1 VYSVSLSQS
10 SSAPLMTRKDIILH
24 AATALFSDKGFKDAS
39 MAELCK
45 ITGVAEGTIFY
56 HFKSKEE
63 LFVAILENLRKE
75 ITEEFEKYTEQ
86 KTFETGLDMMEGVI
100 SFYLFLA
107 GMMEERFLLLHRH
120 DPYQLAE
127 VNAACRAHLEAIYN
141 CFLDIFEKAILRGQE
156 DGSIRKVPARKAALI
171 VFSTVDGLVRLNTYK
186 LYEAGALY
194 GEVID
199 LCRRM
204 IQGENSHVDG

>member
-1 VYSVSLSQS
+1 
-10 SSAPLMTRKDIILH
+10 MTRKEIILE

-45 ITGVAEGTIFY
+45 LTGVAEGTIFY
-56 HFKSKEE
+56 HFKSKED
-63 LFVAILENLRKE
+63 LFVAILENLRKS
-75 ITEEFEKYTEQ
+75 ITEEFEKYANE
-86 KTFETGLDMMEGVI
+86 KRFETGLDMLEGVI

-107 GMMEERFLLLHRH
+107 GMMEQRFLLLHRH

-127 VNAACRAHLEAIYN
+127 VNVACRAHLEAIYD

-156 DGSIRKVPARKAALI
+156 DGSIRKVHARKTALI
-171 VFSTVDGLVRLNTYK
+171 IFSTVDGLVRLNTYN

-204 IQGENSHVDG
+204 IQGNNSHGEA

>member
-1 VYSVSLSQS
+1 
-10 SSAPLMTRKDIILH
+10 MTRKEIILN

-45 ITGVAEGTIFY
+45 MTGVAEGTIFY
-56 HFKSKEE
+56 HFKSKED
-63 LFVAILENLRKE
+63 LFVAILENLKNS
-75 ITEEFEKYTEQ
+75 ITEEFEKYAEQ
-86 KTFETGLDMMEGVI
+86 KKFVTGLDMMEGAI

-107 GMMEERFLLLHRH
+107 GMMEQGFLLLHRH
-120 DPYQLAE
+120 DLYQLAE
-127 VNAACRAHLEAIYN
+127 ANAACRGHLEAIYN

-156 DGSIRKVPARKAALI
+156 DGSIRKVPTRKTALI
-171 VFSTVDGLVRLNTYK
+171 IFSTVDGLVRLNTYN

-204 IQGENSHVDG
+204 LQGENSHGDG

>member
-1 VYSVSLSQS
+1 
-10 SSAPLMTRKDIILH
+10 MTRKETILQ

-45 ITGVAEGTIFY
+45 MTGVAEGTIFY

-63 LFVAILENLRKE
+63 LFVAILENIRKS
-75 ITEEFEKYTEQ
+75 IAEEFERYTEQ
-86 KTFETGLDMMEGVI
+86 KKFETGLDMMEGGI

-120 DPYQLAE
+120 DLYQLAE
-127 VNAACRAHLEAIYN
+127 VNAACRGHLEAIYN

-156 DGSIRKVPARKAALI
+156 DGSIRKVPARKIALI
-171 VFSTVDGLVRLNTYK
+171 IFSTVDGLVRLNTYN
-186 LYEAGALY
+186 LYHAGALY

-204 IQGENSHVDG
+204 LQGKDSHGDG

>member
-1 VYSVSLSQS
+1 
-10 SSAPLMTRKDIILH
+10 MTRKEIILQ
-24 AATALFSDKGFKDAS
+24 AATALFSEKGFKDAS

-45 ITGVAEGTIFY
+45 MTGVAEGTIFY

-63 LFVAILENLRKE
+63 LFVAILENLRKS
-75 ITEEFEKYTEQ
+75 ITDEFEKYTEQ
-86 KTFETGLDMMEGVI
+86 RSFETGLDMMEGAV

-120 DPYQLAE
+120 DSYQIAE
-127 VNAACRAHLEAIYN
+127 ANAACRSHLEAIYN
-141 CFLDIFEKAILRGQE
+141 CFLDIFERAILRGQD

-186 LYEAGALY
+186 LYDAGALY

-204 IQGENSHVDG
+204 LREEAFHGEG

>member
-1 VYSVSLSQS
+1 
-10 SSAPLMTRKDIILH
+10 MTRKDTILH

-45 ITGVAEGTIFY
+45 MTGVAEGTIFY

-86 KTFETGLDMMEGVI
+86 KTFETGLDMMEGAV

-204 IQGENSHVDG
+204 IQGENSHVEG

>member
-1 VYSVSLSQS
+1 
-10 SSAPLMTRKDIILH
+10 
-24 AATALFSDKGFKDAS
+24 
-39 MAELCK
+39 LCK
-45 ITGVAEGTIFY
+45 LTGVAEGTIFY
-56 HFKSKEE
+56 HFKSKED
-63 LFVAILENLRKE
+63 LFVAILENLRKS
-75 ITEEFEKYTEQ
+75 ITEEFEKHTKE
-86 KTFETGLDMMEGVI
+86 KRFETGLGMLEGVI

-107 GMMEERFLLLHRH
+107 GMMEQGFLLLHRH

-127 VNAACRAHLEAIYN
+127 GNAACRAHLEAIYN

-156 DGSIRKVPARKAALI
+156 DGSIRKVHARKTALI
-171 VFSTVDGLVRLNTYK
+171 IFSTVDGLVRLNTYN

-204 IQGENSHVDG
+204 IQGNNSHGEA

>member
-1 VYSVSLSQS
+1 
-10 SSAPLMTRKDIILH
+10 MTKKETILQ
-24 AATALFSDKGFKDAS
+24 AATSLFSDRGFKDAS

-45 ITGVAEGTIFY
+45 MTGVAEGTIFY

-63 LFVAILENLRKE
+63 LFVTILENLRKS
-75 ITEEFEKYTEQ
+75 ITEEFEKYAEQ
-86 KTFETGLDMMEGVI
+86 KRFETGLDMMEGVI

-127 VNAACRAHLEAIYN
+127 VNAVCREHLEAIYN
-141 CFLDIFEKAILRGQE
+141 CFLDIFERAILRGQE
-156 DGSIRKVPARKAALI
+156 DGSIRELSARKIALI
-171 VFSTVDGLVRLNTYK
+171 IFSTVDGLVRFNTYN
-186 LYEAGALY
+186 LYDAGALY

-199 LCRRM
+199 VCRRM
-204 IQGENSHVDG
+204 LQAKEKTPTEKSETW

>member
-1 VYSVSLSQS
+1 
-10 SSAPLMTRKDIILH
+10 MTRKEIILQ

-45 ITGVAEGTIFY
+45 MTGVAEGTIFY

-63 LFVAILENLRKE
+63 LFVAILETLRKS
-75 ITEEFEKYTEQ
+75 ITDEFEKYTEQ
-86 KTFETGLDMMEGVI
+86 KSFETGLDMMEGVI

-107 GMMEERFLLLHRH
+107 GMMEDRFLLLHRH
-120 DPYQLAE
+120 DPYQLAK

-156 DGSIRKVPARKAALI
+156 DGSIRKLPARKAALI
-171 VFSTVDGLVRLNTYK
+171 VFSTVDGLVRLNTYR

-204 IQGENSHVDG
+204 LQGENSHGDG

>member
-1 VYSVSLSQS
+1 
-10 SSAPLMTRKDIILH
+10 MTRKDTILH

-39 MAELCK
+39 MSELCK
-45 ITGVAEGTIFY
+45 MTCVAEGTIFY

>member
-1 VYSVSLSQS
+1 
-10 SSAPLMTRKDIILH
+10 MTRKDIILH

-171 VFSTVDGLVRLNTYK
+171 VFSTVDGLVRLNTYN

-194 GEVID
+194 GDVID

-204 IQGENSHVDG
+204 LQGENSHGDG

>member
-1 VYSVSLSQS
+1 
-10 SSAPLMTRKDIILH
+10 MTRKEIILE

-45 ITGVAEGTIFY
+45 LTGVAEGTIFY
-56 HFKSKEE
+56 HFKSKED
-63 LFVAILENLRKE
+63 LFVAILENLRKS
-75 ITEEFEKYTEQ
+75 ITEEFEKHTKE
-86 KTFETGLDMMEGVI
+86 KRFETGLDMLEGVI

-107 GMMEERFLLLHRH
+107 GMMEQGFLLLHRH

-127 VNAACRAHLEAIYN
+127 GNAACRAHLEAIYN

-204 IQGENSHVDG
+204 IQGNNSHGEA

>member
-1 VYSVSLSQS
+1 
-10 SSAPLMTRKDIILH
+10 MTRKEIILQ

-45 ITGVAEGTIFY
+45 LTGVAEGTIFY
-56 HFKSKEE
+56 HFKSKED
-63 LFVAILENLRKE
+63 LFVAILENLRKS
-75 ITEEFEKYTEQ
+75 ITEEFEKYTNE
-86 KTFETGLDMMEGVI
+86 KRFETGLDMLEGVI

-107 GMMEERFLLLHRH
+107 GMMEQRFLLLHRH
-120 DPYQLAE
+120 DLYQLAE

-141 CFLDIFEKAILRGQE
+141 CFLDIFEKAIVRGQE
-156 DGSIRKVPARKAALI
+156 DGSIRKVPARKTALI
-171 VFSTVDGLVRLNTYK
+171 IFSTVDGLVRLNTYN

-194 GEVID
+194 GDVID

-204 IQGENSHVDG
+204 IQGNNSHGEA

>member
-1 VYSVSLSQS
+1 
-10 SSAPLMTRKDIILH
+10 MTRKEIILE

-39 MAELCK
+39 MAELCRL
-45 ITGVAEGTIFY
+45 TGVAEGTIFY
-56 HFKSKEE
+56 HFKSKED
-63 LFVAILENLRKE
+63 LFVAILENLRKR
-75 ITEEFEKYTEQ
+75 ITEEFEKYATE
-86 KTFETGLDMMEGVI
+86 KRFETGIDMLEGVI

-107 GMMEERFLLLHRH
+107 GMMEQRFLLLHRH

-127 VNAACRAHLEAIYN
+127 VNPACRAHLEAIYD

-156 DGSIRKVPARKAALI
+156 DGSIRKVHARKTALI
-171 VFSTVDGLVRLNTYK
+171 IFSTVDGLVRLNTYN

-204 IQGENSHVDG
+204 IQENNSHGEA

>member
-1 VYSVSLSQS
+1 
-10 SSAPLMTRKDIILH
+10 MTRKEIILQ

-45 ITGVAEGTIFY
+45 MTGVAEGTIFY

-63 LFVAILENLRKE
+63 LFVAILENLRKS
-75 ITEEFEKYTEQ
+75 ITDEFEKYTEQ
-86 KTFETGLDMMEGVI
+86 KRFETGLDMMEGVI

-107 GMMEERFLLLHRH
+107 GMMEEKFLLLHRH
-120 DPYQLAE
+120 DLYQLAE
-127 VNAACRAHLEAIYN
+127 ANAACRGHLEAIYN

-156 DGSIRKVPARKAALI
+156 DGSIRKVPTRKTALI
-171 VFSTVDGLVRLNTYK
+171 IFSTVDGLVRLNTYN

-204 IQGENSHVDG
+204 LQGENSHGDG

>member
-1 VYSVSLSQS
+1 
-10 SSAPLMTRKDIILH
+10 
-24 AATALFSDKGFKDAS
+24 

-45 ITGVAEGTIFY
+45 MTGVAEGTIFY

-63 LFVAILENLRKE
+63 LFVAILENLRKS
-75 ITEEFEKYTEQ
+75 ITDEFEKHIQQ
-86 KTFETGLDMMEGVI
+86 KRFETGLDMLEGVV

-127 VNAACRAHLEAIYN
+127 VNAACRGHLEAIYN

-204 IQGENSHVDG
+204 IQGENSHVDR

>member
-1 VYSVSLSQS
+1 
-10 SSAPLMTRKDIILH
+10 MTRKEIILE

-45 ITGVAEGTIFY
+45 LTGVAEGTIFY
-56 HFKSKEE
+56 HFKSKED
-63 LFVAILENLRKE
+63 LFVAILENLRKS
-75 ITEEFEKYTEQ
+75 ITEEFEKHTKE
-86 KTFETGLDMMEGVI
+86 KRFETGLDMLEGVI

-107 GMMEERFLLLHRH
+107 GMMEQGFLLLHRH

-127 VNAACRAHLEAIYN
+127 GNAACRAHLEAIYN

-156 DGSIRKVPARKAALI
+156 DGSIRKVHARKTALI
-171 VFSTVDGLVRLNTYK
+171 IFSTVDGLVRLNTYN

-204 IQGENSHVDG
+204 VQGNNSHGEA

>member
-1 VYSVSLSQS
+1 
-10 SSAPLMTRKDIILH
+10 MTRKDIILH

>member
-1 VYSVSLSQS
+1 
-10 SSAPLMTRKDIILH
+10 MTRKEIILE

-45 ITGVAEGTIFY
+45 LTGVAEGTIFY
-56 HFKSKEE
+56 HFKSKED
-63 LFVAILENLRKE
+63 LFVAILENLRKS
-75 ITEEFEKYTEQ
+75 ITEEFEKHIKE
-86 KTFETGLDMMEGVI
+86 KRFETGLDMLEGVI

-107 GMMEERFLLLHRH
+107 GMMEQGFLLLHRH

-127 VNAACRAHLEAIYN
+127 GNAACRAHLEAIYN

-156 DGSIRKVPARKAALI
+156 DGSIRKVHARKTALI
-171 VFSTVDGLVRLNTYK
+171 IFSTVDGLVRLNTYN

-204 IQGENSHVDG
+204 VQGNNSHGEA

>member
-1 VYSVSLSQS
+1 
-10 SSAPLMTRKDIILH
+10 MTRKETILQ
-24 AATALFSDKGFKDAS
+24 AATALFSDKGFKDSS

-63 LFVAILENLRKE
+63 LFVAILENLRKS
-75 ITEEFEKYTEQ
+75 ITDEFEKYTEQ
-86 KTFETGLDMMEGVI
+86 KRFETGLDMMEGVI

-107 GMMEERFLLLHRH
+107 GMMEDRFLLLHRH

-127 VNAACRAHLEAIYN
+127 ANTACRGHLEAIYN

-156 DGSIRKVPARKAALI
+156 DGSIRKVPTRKTALI
-171 VFSTVDGLVRLNTYK
+171 IFSTVDGLVRLNTYN

-204 IQGENSHVDG
+204 LQGENSHGDG

>member
-1 VYSVSLSQS
+1 
-10 SSAPLMTRKDIILH
+10 MTRKEIILQ
-24 AATALFSDKGFKDAS
+24 AATALFSDKGFKDSS

-45 ITGVAEGTIFY
+45 MTGVAEGTIFY

-63 LFVAILENLRKE
+63 LFVAILENLRKS

-86 KTFETGLDMMEGVI
+86 KRFENGLEMMEGAI

-107 GMMEERFLLLHRH
+107 GMMEERFLFLHRH

-127 VNAACRAHLEAIYN
+127 VNAVCRGHLEAIYN

-156 DGSIRKVPARKAALI
+156 DGSIRTMPARKIALI
-171 VFSTVDGLVRLNTYK
+171 IFSMVDGLVRLNTYN
-186 LYEAGALY
+186 LYDAGPLY

-199 LCRRM
+199 SCRRM
-204 IQGENSHVDG
+204 LEAKEKTPTEKSESW

>member
-1 VYSVSLSQS
+1 
-10 SSAPLMTRKDIILH
+10 MTRKETILQ
-24 AATALFSDKGFKDAS
+24 AATALFSDKGFKDSS

-63 LFVAILENLRKE
+63 LFVAILQNLRKS
-75 ITEEFEKYTEQ
+75 ITEEFEKYAKQ
-86 KTFETGLDMMEGVI
+86 RTFENGLDMMEGVI

-107 GMMEERFLLLHRH
+107 GMMEEKFLLLHRH
-120 DPYQLAE
+120 DLYQLAE
-127 VNAACRAHLEAIYN
+127 ANAACRGHLEAIYN

-156 DGSIRKVPARKAALI
+156 DGSIRKVPTRKTALLI
-171 VFSTVDGLVRLNTYK
+171 FSTVDGLVRLNTYN

-194 GEVID
+194 GDVID

-204 IQGENSHVDG
+204 LQGENSHGDG

>member
-1 VYSVSLSQS
+1 
-10 SSAPLMTRKDIILH
+10 MTRKEIILQ

-45 ITGVAEGTIFY
+45 MTGVAEGTIFY

-63 LFVAILENLRKE
+63 LFVAILENLRKS
-75 ITEEFEKYTEQ
+75 ITDEFEKYTEQ
-86 KTFETGLDMMEGVI
+86 KRFETGLDMMEGVI

-107 GMMEERFLLLHRH
+107 GMMEEKFLLLHRH
-120 DPYQLAE
+120 DLYQLAE
-127 VNAACRAHLEAIYN
+127 ANAACRGHLEAIYN

-156 DGSIRKVPARKAALI
+156 DGSIRKVPTRKTALI
-171 VFSTVDGLVRLNTYK
+171 IFSTVDGLVRLNTYN

-194 GEVID
+194 GDVID

-204 IQGENSHVDG
+204 LQGENSHGDG

>member
-1 VYSVSLSQS
+1 
-10 SSAPLMTRKDIILH
+10 
-24 AATALFSDKGFKDAS
+24 

>member
-1 VYSVSLSQS
+1 
-10 SSAPLMTRKDIILH
+10 MTRKEIILQ

-45 ITGVAEGTIFY
+45 MTGVAEGTIFY

-63 LFVAILENLRKE
+63 LFVTILENLKKE
-75 ITEEFEKYTEQ
+75 ITEEFEKYTQQ
-86 KTFETGLDMMEGVI
+86 KRFETGLDMMEGGI

-107 GMMEERFLLLHRH
+107 GMMGERFLLLHRH
-120 DPYQLAE
+120 DSYQLAE

-156 DGSIRKVPARKAALI
+156 DGTIRKMPARKAALI

-194 GEVID
+194 GEVMD

-204 IQGENSHVDG
+204 VQETDAHGEA